1 MLTSCLAKN
10 KRVKLYNNNQLKT
23 IIMSSDKQAKIII
36 MEKPLLFFLFLFVFS
51 VIGFVVFGADI
62 KHTLQNYGLNP
73 DATKYLSQS
82 EIKEILDSKTPRET
96 LRDLDYEKTTA
107 PAFPGT
113 FAANKLDGVVD
124 CFDYYHFGSIQTTI
138 NSDRSTVAAGA
149 EVKFSGIIENQN
161 IYPIVNGT
169 LYIKILR
176 DRSQLK
182 DINGPEVID
191 QFVAKDDIVIPAK
204 SSVPVSFSWQSPS
217 SSLTGTYKIASFFIV
232 DKKFNLLGLS
242 FTDDVI
248 GNTTEFKINGQNTN
262 VQFDK
267 AGVTINGN
275 AYHFAVYPP
284 RIPSDDPSLV
294 SAKLVNTTS
303 KDQKVQI
310 TWNLYR
316 WDSIDPDNFIRSTS
330 SEVTVKAKSSQNVQI
345 TVKDNDSP
353 VYYLVAELSYNDSK
367 SILGIR
373 FVRPE
378 VDRIRLNFPSVMQ
391 FPLKSRTVSTMFSCL
406 HNSGTN
412 AVVPDGKLTIEVS
425 DASNKIISQHTY
437 TGPVTGD
444 MMAVKKD
451 FIPKTN
457 LDHFFLSAQLWQ
469 GDKLVDQSKIE
480 YDCKKI
486 DPKLCNKE
494 NHLVLIILLIIVI
507 LFIILG
513 FFVFL
518 KKRMNKG

>member
-1 MLTSCLAKN
+1 MKKILL
-10 KRVKLYNNNQLKT
+10 
-23 IIMSSDKQAKIII
+23 SSI
-36 MEKPLLFFLFLFVFS
+36 LLFLVSCFWPGYSGTSAAAESGYPPSLVS
-51 VIGFVVFGADI
+51 N
-62 KHTLQNYGLNP
+62 QSSLN
-73 DATKYLSQS
+73 
-82 EIKEILDSKTPRET
+82 
-96 LRDLDYEKTTA
+96 
-107 PAFPGT
+107 GT
-113 FAANKLDGVVD
+113 VN
-124 CFDYYHFGSIQTTI
+124 CFDYYHFGSVQVNIAPENYNI
-138 NSDRSTVAAGA
+138 AAGDKINFTGNI
-149 EVKFSGIIENQN
+149 VSQN
-161 IYPIVNGT
+161 TYPVVSGT
-169 LYIKILR
+169 LYIKILKN
-176 DRSQLK
+176 RSQLK

-267 AGVTINGN
+267 AGVTINN
-275 AYHFAVYPP
+275 DPYYFAAFPP
-284 RIPSDDPSLV
+284 RIPSDDPALV

-486 DPKLCNKE
+486 DHKLCNKE

-507 LFIILG
+507 SFIILG
-513 FFVFL
+513 FFIFL